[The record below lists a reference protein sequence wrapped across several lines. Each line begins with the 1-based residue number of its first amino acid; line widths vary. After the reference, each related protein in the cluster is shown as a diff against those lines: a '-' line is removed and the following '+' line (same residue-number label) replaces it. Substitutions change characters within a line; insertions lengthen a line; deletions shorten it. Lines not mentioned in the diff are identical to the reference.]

1 MVVAASW
8 TCLQGAAAGAVPF
21 WRRQPPSPRVDRSI
35 DSNEPHDAASPSQ
48 LTYDAPQ
55 PRPAD
60 LKKNVALLERAVQ
73 TTQQRLIGRVLRNN
87 TAFRRALAPAA
98 LAEALKHFLPADE
111 PLREHGLRVLA
122 EVRNALLGIGVVVGS
137 V

>member
-1 MVVAASW
+1 M
-8 TCLQGAAAGAVPF
+8 
-21 WRRQPPSPRVDRSI
+21 
-35 DSNEPHDAASPSQ
+35 
-48 LTYDAPQ
+48 
-55 PRPAD
+55 
-60 LKKNVALLERAVQ
+60 ALLERAVQ

-137 V
+137 VRTQLTHLTRTTQITHTNSAAVPAR